1 MKQLSLLIL
10 KVNSSDDDGVLMGN
24 WSNDYTGGT
33 EPTKWQGSMLI
44 LQKYW
49 ATKSP
54 VKFGQCW
61 VFSGVTTTGKL
72 LK

>member
-1 MKQLSLLIL
+1 MACEYLQLVHLQQQI
-10 KVNSSDDDGVLMGN
+10 
-24 WSNDYTGGT
+24 GT
-33 EPTKWQGSMLI
+33 EPTKWQGSILI

-49 ATKSP
+49 ETKSP

>member
-33 EPTKWQGSMLI
+33 EPTKWQGYMLI
-44 LQKYW
+44 LQNI
-49 ATKSP
+49 
-54 VKFGQCW
+54 GQRNRQSSL
-61 VFSGVTTTGKL
+61 VSAGSSL
-72 LK
+72 A